1 MIKQIDVLPEE
12 GEMNVK
18 TEMNVPPEEIIQEFT
33 TRQIYAILFQKEFY
47 PCNRFE
53 IGNNNNKKVFN
64 CHSELKI
71 KELLESF
78 EEDEYHLINEY
89 LNSYPAPRII
99 VHGKDYDKTYRYHY
113 KEPKKDDDNR
123 YNLDLEE
130 MDKKVKE
137 IAKRYLED
145 GFGTINLLSVI

>member
-1 MIKQIDVLPEE
+1 MIVSPEE
-12 GEMNVK
+12 G
-18 TEMNVPPEEIIQEFT
+18 EMNVPPEEIIQEFT

-53 IGNNNNKKVFN
+53 IGNNNNKKLYI

-71 KELLESF
+71 KELLKSF
-78 EEDEYHLINEY
+78 EEDEFHLLNEY

-113 KEPKKDDDNR
+113 KEPKKDDNR